1 MKSIQQ
7 VREELAKVFEGV
19 KNGTL
24 NHKDA
29 AELNNSAGKIISS
42 LKVELEYYALR
53 DEKPQIP
60 FIDGESQTK

>member
-19 KNGTL
+19 KLGTV

-53 DEKPQIP
+53 KEKPEIP
-60 FIDGESQTK
+60 FIDGEPKAK